1 MLALIQYFLSSLLV
15 ILPLLLTMA
24 YYTLLERKVMASLQ
38 RRYGPNQN
46 GPWGLLQPILDGL
59 KLLTSEIIVPTKAN
73 F

>member
-1 MLALIQYFLSSLLV
+1 MLVLIQYFLSSLLV

-46 GPWGLLQPILDGL
+46 GP
-59 KLLTSEIIVPTKAN
+59 
-73 F
+73 

>member
-1 MLALIQYFLSSLLV
+1 
-15 ILPLLLTMA
+15 MA